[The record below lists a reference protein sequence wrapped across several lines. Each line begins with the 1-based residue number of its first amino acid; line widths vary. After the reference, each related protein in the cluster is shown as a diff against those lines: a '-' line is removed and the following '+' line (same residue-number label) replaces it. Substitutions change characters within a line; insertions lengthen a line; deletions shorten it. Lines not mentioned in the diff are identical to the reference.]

1 MLNPSPWMARLLA
14 PAVLLFANA
23 GPALGQIEALR
34 NSDDQFIQ
42 GLRERGMSDLL
53 GRFVEADPPQDPI
66 AKLALDV
73 ALKEFVAD
81 DQLERAR
88 EMFQAGQVAE
98 GNALF
103 LESRRSFEGVLD
115 AQEKLIADH
124 AEDERLP
131 LWQTDY
137 AEMLLFR
144 YLPRYYQNVNWVYEF
159 GLPSDEQRSAYEGAM
174 VKAFKALDDATY
186 RHDMRATRAGADAEL
201 RPRLESMGIWY
212 KLEDY
217 RQINT
222 PYWYAQAAHG
232 VSLLPETHPY
242 YQNKQ
247 VRNQKL
253 DPPAEKKRLRNVV
266 VDALS
271 FGVIQDERTKTTA
284 KLFSGRTLAWSKDPN
299 DIEEAV
305 GFLEDVIDE
314 SADGPQG
321 FVATLGKAVAYWS
334 VGQPGDAMDI
344 LGGMERNGFVKGDS
358 STTTRLLV
366 ADLVFKIKR
375 AEAMEALPGDRPKL
389 IAEAYEAAY
398 VPLVD
403 KDDDDR
409 YRGILFERWAAGA
422 NNIDDPMSVPP
433 MVRMGIGEMLTQQGG
448 YQAQVAIQGLAGPEP
463 AIEAEVRS
471 WRMRLEEQAEQADE
485 VLARAA
491 AFNETLIGED
501 MQGAVLARGL
511 YNLAMDLYWRAE
523 LVKAFQP
530 EKQDWN
536 DHFRAAERWLAVGE
550 RAPDA
555 ALAEQSLKFAINLM
569 VGMDVAFN
577 TPDVQQANV
586 RKAYRRAFELLMQQ
600 WPQVPEVHNNRVYA
614 AFHLFEKN
622 AEWDKAIEVYRGLPR
637 DHHDYFQARRQMM
650 FVMQR
655 QYRQMSDRLR
665 LLKATEPSA
674 DPPPNVDPEAHAQKR
689 REWQAEVDTLE
700 IDLGRVRDGITE
712 EAQLVILDAEDEAEN
727 ARDGN
732 RRFTAATALG
742 AAKVVLAGVEADR
755 DPAKG
760 RALLEGFE
768 TRFAPDG
775 DFGKLAQVQAD
786 PAKALQ
792 NLRGLVQAAQQQRIL
807 ILLEAKQFDEMVAQ
821 AQQMMQV
828 SPDVA
833 AGVINGVLNRVRTTI
848 ERERRAEQEAVFE
861 VVRQRARENIRFQA
875 QAAVKLGEEL
885 VNWAKGQGFNA
896 KQMVPYRL
904 ELADSWMLAGNG
916 QKALTILDPLSKQF
930 PQSFEIAMQTGKAHL
945 SMYQDP
951 AQKDEKHYNGAM
963 DNFNKVIAFY
973 NVRNEKPAI
982 YWDAWLQVFYLLE
995 ATGDGRK
1002 ADIGKRAKS
1011 LLRIDPD
1018 FGGAQF
1024 KDKFLDVIERNGGI
1038 Q

>member
-1 MLNPSPWMARLLA
+1 MARLLA
-14 PAVLLFANA
+14 PAVLLTACA
-23 GPALGQIEALR
+23 GPSAAQIGALR

-88 EMFQAGQVAE
+88 LADQAGE
-98 GNALF
+98 GEQANALF
-103 LESRRSFEGVLD
+103 EASRRSFEEVLA
-115 AQEKLIADH
+115 AQEKLITEHQD
-124 AEDERLP
+124 DERLP

-159 GLPSDEQRSAYEGAM
+159 GLPSDEQRAAYEEAM
-174 VKAFKALDDATY
+174 VKAFKALDDATQ
-186 RHDMRATRAGADAEL
+186 RLETLANRAGQDAEL
-201 RPRLESMGIWY
+201 RPKLESMGIWFR
-212 KLEDY
+212 LQDF

-242 YQNKQ
+242 YQSKQ

-253 DPPAEKKRLRNVV
+253 DPQGEKKRLRDLV
-266 VDALS
+266 VDSLS
-271 FGVIQDERTKTTA
+271 FGVIQDDRTKTTA
-284 KLFSGRTLAWSKDPN
+284 KLFSGRTLVWSKDRN
-299 DIEEAV
+299 DINDGV
-305 GFLEDVIDE
+305 LFLEEVVDE
-314 SADGPQG
+314 AATGPQG
-321 FVATLGKAVAYWS
+321 YIATLAKS
-334 VGQPGDAMDI
+334 VGLWNAGQMNDAMDI
-344 LGGMERNGFVKGDS
+344 LNGMERNQFVKGDS
-358 STTTRLLV
+358 STATRLLV
-366 ADLVFKIKR
+366 ADLIFKIRR
-375 AEAMEALPGDRPKL
+375 ADAMEALPGDRPKL
-389 IAEAYEAAY
+389 IAEAYEKAY
-398 VPLVD
+398 VPLVENE
-403 KDDDDR
+403 DDPR
-409 YRGILFERWAAGA
+409 YRGILFDRWASGA
-422 NNIDDPMSVPP
+422 DKIDDPMDVPP
-433 MVRMGIGEMLTQQGG
+433 MVRMGIGEMLTQRGG

-463 AIEAEVRS
+463 AIEAEVKN
-471 WRMRLEEQAEQADE
+471 WRMRLEEQAEQADA

-491 AFNETLIGED
+491 SFNQTLVGED
-501 MQGAVLARGL
+501 MKGAVLARGL
-511 YNLAMDLYWRAE
+511 YNLGMNTYWRAE
-523 LVKAFQP
+523 LVKAFEP
-530 EKQDWN
+530 DKQDWN
-536 DHFRAAERWLAVGE
+536 DYFRATEHWLAVGE

-555 ALAEQSLKFAINLM
+555 ALAEQALKFAINLL

-577 TPDVQQANV
+577 NPDMQQPAV
-586 RKAYRRAFELLMQQ
+586 RRAYRKSFELLLQQ

-614 AFHLFEKN
+614 AFHLYEKN
-622 AEWDKAIEVYRGLPR
+622 GEWDKAIEVYRGLPR
-637 DHHDYFQARRQMM
+637 DHQGYFQARRQMM

-665 LLKATEPSA
+665 LLKATEPA
-674 DPPPNVDPEAHAQKR
+674 AEAPNPAAAQAHAQKR
-689 REWQAEVDTLE
+689 RDWQAEVDTLE
-700 IDLGRVRDGITE
+700 IDLGRVRADITE
-712 EAQLVILDAEDEAEN
+712 EAQLVMLDAEDEAEN
-727 ARDGN
+727 GRGN
-732 RRFTAATALG
+732 PRRFTAATALG

-760 RALLEGFE
+760 RQLLEGFE
-768 TRFAPDG
+768 DRFAPDS
-775 DFGKLAQVQAD
+775 DFGKLAKVQAE

-821 AQQMMQV
+821 AKQMMEV

-848 ERERRAEQEAVFE
+848 ERERRAEQEAVFDP
-861 VVRQRARENIRFQA
+861 VRDRARENIKFQA

-885 VNWAKGQGFNA
+885 VNWAKGQGFND

-904 ELADSWMLAGNG
+904 ELADSWMLSGNG
-916 QKALTILDPLSKQF
+916 GKALKILDPLSEKF

-945 SMYQDP
+945 EMYRNP
-951 AQKDEKHYNGAM
+951 ATKDEKHYNSAM
-963 DNFNKVIAFY
+963 DNFNKTIAYY

-982 YWDAWLQVFYLLE
+982 YWDAWLHVFYLLE
-995 ATGDGRK
+995 ATGDSRQQ
-1002 ADIGKRAKS
+1002 DIGKRAKS
-1011 LLRIDPD
+1011 LIRIDPD

-1024 KDKFLDVIERNGGI
+1024 KDKFLEVIERNGGI
-1038 Q
+1038 D